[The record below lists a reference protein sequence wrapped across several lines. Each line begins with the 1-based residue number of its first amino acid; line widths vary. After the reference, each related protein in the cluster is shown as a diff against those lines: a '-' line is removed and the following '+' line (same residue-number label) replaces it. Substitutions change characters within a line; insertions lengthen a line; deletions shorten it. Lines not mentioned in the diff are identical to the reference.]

1 MIIPGCQSL
10 VITGGRI
17 DVLTIKVE
25 NNKLD
30 PKMFDKATQD
40 PRVQK
45 FLYSELKRF
54 FEPYVPSVTLAQ
66 SARINSD
73 SLEYPGP
80 YAHFQYTGLLMVSP
94 TTGSPWATKG
104 ETKVY
109 ASPERALNFQRPG
122 ATAEWA
128 DTALENH
135 GEDLFDE
142 LAAMITKVMED
153 N

>member
-1 MIIPGCQSL
+1 M
-10 VITGGRI
+10 
-17 DVLTIKVE
+17 LTIKVQ

-40 PRVQK
+40 SRVQK

-94 TTGSPWATKG
+94 TTGSPWAAKG

-109 ASPERALNFQRPG
+109 ASPERALNFKRPG
-122 ATAEWA
+122 AASEWG
-128 DTALENH
+128 DPALEEH
-135 GEDLFDE
+135 GEELFDE
-142 LAAMITKVMED
+142 LAAMIIKVIGG